1 MTTDEVN
8 LLPSRVHS
16 HVLTQDEQDKLL
28 KITDKLRK
36 KKKQIRIK
44 RAISKTFVFDD
55 TWQRQPFRC
64 ETNPD
69 PLIEDFYKKHTFEN
83 QRQFG
88 SDIFTAFGDLNTT
101 HVLAIAPTQ
110 SGKTGSML
118 AIARMF
124 NQSDAKSLRVD
135 ARNIFIF
142 TGHSSTEWTEQTKQR
157 FPESMSCNIFHRN
170 NLKRFV
176 KLVTDL
182 DNILIIFDES
192 HIANQYGQ
200 TLYSLYN
207 QLGFFNIKRLYRKN
221 IKIVHFTATPGS
233 LMHNIDMW
241 RNSLKV
247 LHMQV
252 PNNYVSTQSYCDNNQ
267 VFDVKPLH
275 DNIDNIKHILKH
287 IDIIDPFYHII
298 RTPRGHKHAELINDF
313 RHAFAANDFEFIS
326 EPSYSKRNNIYNLFK
341 HKPLKHTFIFIIDK
355 MRCAKSLHIQNIQ
368 ILYDRFVY
376 KPNYDSVLQGLIG
389 RCTGYRKHTSQLRIF
404 TFTHILHSQ
413 TIQHK
418 HNNIFYPY

>member
-1 MTTDEVN
+1 MTTDELN
-8 LLPSRVHS
+8 LLPSRVNS
-16 HVLTQDEQDKLL
+16 LDLTTDEQDKLQ
-28 KITDKLRK
+28 KIKDKLLK

-69 PLIEDFYKKHTFEN
+69 TLIEEFYKKYTFEN
-83 QRQFG
+83 QKQFG
-88 SDIFTAFGDLNTT
+88 SDIFNAFGDLNTT
-101 HVLAIAPTQ
+101 HVLAVAPTQ

-142 TGHSSTEWTEQTKQR
+142 TGHSSKEWTEQTKQR

-170 NLKRFV
+170 NFKRFV

-192 HIANQYGQ
+192 HIANRYGQ
-200 TLYSLYN
+200 TVYSLYN
-207 QLGFFNIKRLYRKN
+207 RLGFFNIKRLYRKN
-221 IKIVHFTATPGS
+221 IKIVHFTATPDS
-233 LMHNIDMW
+233 LMHNLDTW

-247 LHMQV
+247 LHMHV
-252 PNNYVSTQSYCDNNQ
+252 PKHYVSTQTYCDNHQ

-275 DNIDNIKHILKH
+275 DNIENINHILKH
-287 IDIIDPFYHII
+287 IHISDPFYHII

-313 RHAFAANDFEFIS
+313 KHAFDKMDFVFIS
-326 EPSYSKRNNIYNLFK
+326 EPSYSKHNNIYNLFK
-341 HKPLKHTFIFIIDK
+341 HKPIKHTFIFIIDK

-368 ILYDRFVY
+368 ILYDRFVF

-389 RCTGYRKHTSQLRIF
+389 RCTGYHKQTSQIRIF

-413 TIQHK
+413 PLQSHQ
-418 HNNIFYPY
+418 NNIFYPY